1 MINIDPQTYRFK
13 FSEPVVGELA
23 RFGNENQQLGRK
35 LFQKEWRSWLEKN
48 KKLVDEE
55 SNRLRAIGFRG
66 EPVDKMYKS
75 VRYYFSKNGQDKK
88 SEKSEKTENKSVR
101 RYCSLD
107 KNVLDAID
115 KDLQMRMEGND
126 FTPASGYTAFCNDNQ
141 ELLLRAISA
150 LVAKGV
156 TDSNEISAK
165 VKKAYKNRYFV
176 LSRK

>member
-1 MINIDPQTYRFK
+1 L
-13 FSEPVVGELA
+13 VGE
-23 RFGNENQQLGRK
+23 
-35 LFQKEWRSWLEKN
+35 
-48 KKLVDEE
+48 E
-55 SNRLRAIGFRG
+55 SSRLREMGFRG

-75 VRYYFSKNGQDKK
+75 VRYYFSKNVQDKK
-88 SEKSEKTENKSVR
+88 SEKSENSDNRSIR
-101 RYCSLD
+101 RYRSLD

-115 KDLQMRMEGND
+115 KDLQKRMNSND

-141 ELLLRAISA
+141 EILLRAISA

-156 TDSNEISAK
+156 TDSNEISSK